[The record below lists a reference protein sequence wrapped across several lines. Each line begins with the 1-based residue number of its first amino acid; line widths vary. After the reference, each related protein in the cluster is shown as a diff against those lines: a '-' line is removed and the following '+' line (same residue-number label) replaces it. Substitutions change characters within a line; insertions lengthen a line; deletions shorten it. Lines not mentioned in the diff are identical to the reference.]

1 MALVTRGVMS
11 GRKTLVPPH
20 GAPPVATLVEAR
32 RRPSD
37 AAGEAAEGEA
47 MTEATQQA
55 YALPADPTLDA
66 LYDEFVEAA
75 RVVHQAIQAL
85 EGISIRICDEANSER
100 FSDQDREAIGSGIEA
115 VYKELGLGR
124 NQDEPKP
131 GTDIA
136 APAPSPRI
144 LPRISFGKYAGRR
157 FEDINSGYLNWVV
170 HNISDEHVLATARY
184 HLQRRT
190 ARGGPSRFA

>member
-144 LPRISFGKYAGRR
+144 LPCISFGKYAGRR

-184 HLQRRT
+184 HLQRRA